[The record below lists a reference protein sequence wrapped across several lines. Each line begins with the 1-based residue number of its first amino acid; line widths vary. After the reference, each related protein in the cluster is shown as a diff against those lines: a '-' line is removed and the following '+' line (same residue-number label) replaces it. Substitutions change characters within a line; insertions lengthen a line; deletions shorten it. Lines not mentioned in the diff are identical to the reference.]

1 MGKLNIYIRGNKS
14 TYFYKNKEEKRGF
27 IEEKNIKDFVEKSK
41 VKNINF
47 IFSKPDVIFRKLSF
61 DFSDIKKIKMVLP
74 SEIESTLPEKIENYL
89 FDYKFI
95 RQNKKT
101 SVNVIGVKKDFY
113 NKFISYR
120 KHKKKIYFFLDTEI
134 LFSLLKD
141 KIKETNYIE
150 VYIDSFYILINVIE
164 NKNISSC
171 LSYIF
176 ENGNSDQIISIVNKI
191 LLEKNYPV
199 YITGEEKEIENFKN
213 KTKIKLIKIPFL
225 KENFQPFFF
234 SEIINKNIKFT
245 PLKLTPPSIK
255 IISPVPYV
263 ISFLMLILF
272 LFPSLISYRHFKE
285 KQQILNEIET
295 KMISEFRK
303 TFPDVKKIVDP
314 VVQAKEKLNQTEET
328 SISIQYPSILE
339 MLVQITNIFPE
350 DVNVEINRLS
360 FSNSVLTISGFIDNL
375 KNLEKVKEKI
385 NKSTYF
391 SNLQIGSI
399 SFDRNHRVN
408 FNFTVKV
415 KKWKKD

>member
-27 IEEKNIKDFVEKSK
+27 IEENNIKGFVEKSK
-41 VKNINF
+41 VESINF

-61 DFSDIKKIKMVLP
+61 DFSNIKKIKMVLP
-74 SEIESTLPEKIENYL
+74 SELESTLPEKIENYL

-113 NKFISYR
+113 SKLISYA
-120 KHKKKIYFFLDTEI
+120 KNKKKIYFFVDTEI
-134 LFSLLKD
+134 LFSLFKD
-141 KIKETNYIE
+141 KVKETNYIE

-176 ENGNSDQIISIVNKI
+176 ENGRSDQIISIVNKI
-191 LLEKNYPV
+191 LLEKNYSV
-199 YITGEEKEIENFKN
+199 YITGEEKEIENFEN

-225 KENFQPFFF
+225 RENLQSFFF
-234 SEIINKNIKFT
+234 SEAINKNIKFT
-245 PLKLTPPSIK
+245 PLKLISPSIK
-255 IISPVPYV
+255 IISFVPYIV
-263 ISFLMLILF
+263 SFLIFIL
-272 LFPSLISYRHFKE
+272 LLSPSLISYRHFKE
-285 KQQILNEIET
+285 KQQKLDKIET

-303 TFPDVKKIVDP
+303 IFPDVKKIVDP
-314 VVQAKEKLNQTEET
+314 VVQAKEKLNQMEET

-339 MLVQITNIFPE
+339 MLVKITNIFPE
-350 DVNVEINRLS
+350 DVNVEIDRLS
-360 FSNSVLTISGFIDNL
+360 FSNNVLTISGFIDNL
-375 KNLEKVKEKI
+375 KNLEKVKEEI
-385 NKSTYF
+385 NKSPYF
-391 SNLQIGSI
+391 CNLQMGSI
-399 SFDRNHRVN
+399 SFDRNNRVN

-415 KKWKKD
+415 KK

>member
-27 IEEKNIKDFVEKSK
+27 IEENNIKDFVEKSN
-41 VKNINF
+41 VESINF

-95 RQNKKT
+95 KQNKKT

-113 NKFISYR
+113 SKFISYR
-120 KHKKKIYFFLDTEI
+120 KNKKKIYFFLDTEI

-150 VYIDSFYILINVIE
+150 VYIDSFYIFINVIE

-199 YITGEEKEIENFKN
+199 YITGEEKEIENLKN
-213 KTKIKLIKIPFL
+213 KTEIKLIKIPFL
-225 KENFQPFFF
+225 KENLQPFFF
-234 SEIINKNIKFT
+234 SEIINYKNIKFT
-245 PLKLTPPSIK
+245 PLKLTSPYIK
-255 IISPVPYV
+255 IISPVPYIV
-263 ISFLMLILF
+263 SFLILILF
-272 LFPSLISYRHFKE
+272 LSPPLISYRHFKE
-285 KQQILNEIET
+285 KQQKLNKIET

-339 MLVQITNIFPE
+339 MLVEITKIFPE
-350 DVNVEINRLS
+350 DVNVEIDRLS
-360 FSNSVLTISGFIDNL
+360 FSNNVLTISGFIDNL

-391 SNLQIGSI
+391 PSLQMGSI
-399 SFDRNHRVN
+399 SFDRNNRVN

-415 KKWKKD
+415 KK

>member
-27 IEEKNIKDFVEKSK
+27 IEEKNIKDFVEKS
-41 VKNINF
+41 NAESINF
-47 IFSKPDVIFRKLSF
+47 ILSKPDVIFRKLSF

-74 SEIESTLPEKIENYL
+74 SELESTLPEKIENYL

-95 RQNKKT
+95 RKNNKT

-113 NKFISYR
+113 SKLISYA
-120 KHKKKIYFFLDTEI
+120 KNKKKTYFFVDTEI
-134 LFSLLKD
+134 LFSLFKD
-141 KIKETNYIE
+141 KVKETNYIE

-176 ENGNSDQIISIVNKI
+176 ENGGSDQIISIVNKI

-199 YITGEEKEIENFKN
+199 YITGEEKEIGNFEN
-213 KTKIKLIKIPFL
+213 KTKIKLIKIPFIR
-225 KENFQPFFF
+225 ENLQPFFF
-234 SEIINKNIKFT
+234 SEAINKNIKFT
-245 PLKLTPPSIK
+245 PLKLISPSIK
-255 IISPVPYV
+255 VISSVPYIV
-263 ISFLMLILF
+263 SFLIFIL
-272 LFPSLISYRHFKE
+272 LLSPSLISYRHFKE
-285 KQQILNEIET
+285 KQQKLDKIET

-314 VVQAKEKLNQTEET
+314 VVQAKEKLNQIEET

-339 MLVQITNIFPE
+339 MLVKITNIFPE
-350 DVNVEINRLS
+350 DVNVEIDRLS
-360 FSNSVLTISGFIDNL
+360 FSNNVLTISGFIDNL
-375 KNLEKVKEKI
+375 KNLEKVKEEI

-391 SNLQIGSI
+391 CNLQMGSI
-399 SFDRNHRVN
+399 SFDRNNRVN

-415 KKWKKD
+415 KK